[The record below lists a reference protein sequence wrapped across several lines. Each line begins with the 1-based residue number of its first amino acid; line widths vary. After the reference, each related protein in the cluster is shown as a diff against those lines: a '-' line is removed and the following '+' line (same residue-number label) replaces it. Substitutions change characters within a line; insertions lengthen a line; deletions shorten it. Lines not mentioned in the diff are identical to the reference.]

1 MEYQFGIRFLF
12 MTLLKSGGFLSSP
25 GQVQRTRF
33 LLTSELRSEVLIRAN
48 YIKNI
53 LTALGDRPSIPVIL
67 FQNGQKLNDD
77 FTPPR
82 GAMLQLSAAY
92 SQGSIKNAFRK
103 SIVVGHFR
111 CSLCRISVFIT
122 FVCRLFFLLSTLAS

>member
-1 MEYQFGIRFLF
+1 MATVCVSVFNAITGDE
-12 MTLLKSGGFLSSP
+12 LLAKREMHS
-25 GQVQRTRF
+25 
-33 LLTSELRSEVLIRAN
+33 AN
-48 YIKNI
+48 CIKNI
-53 LTALGDRPSIPVIL
+53 LTALRDRPSIPVIL

-82 GAMLQLSAAY
+82 GAMLQLSTAY

-122 FVCRLFFLLSTLAS
+122 FV

>member
-1 MEYQFGIRFLF
+1 MKTHQ
-12 MTLLKSGGFLSSP
+12 
-25 GQVQRTRF
+25 F
-33 LLTSELRSEVLIRAN
+33 LLTSCVFAMATVCVSVFNAITGDELLAKREMHNAN
-48 YIKNI
+48 CIKNI